1 MKVLYNSFQGRY
13 SDNPRAIYEWL
24 LNHDTGDEHVW
35 FADPQHAHGFP
46 ADVSTVLPGSD
57 ACREALESAD
67 LIVANTHIELEW
79 TKKPGA
85 IYFQTWHG
93 TPLKRIHHDVL
104 WAPPGR
110 LSELDRDVARWD
122 YLLSPNAAST
132 ERLRRAFDFPGEV
145 VEAGYPRN
153 DVLSSGEAAEVRARV
168 RASLG
173 LAEGTTAVL
182 YTPTWRDDHFYAEG
196 GTLPVKMALDA
207 AAFLTE
213 LGPDVCLLPRLH
225 YLVTSRGAI
234 PEAPGMIDVSFYPDV
249 QDLYLAADVMI
260 TDYSSTMFD
269 FTVTGKPI
277 IFYTYDLA
285 TYGDSVR
292 GFYFDLQPVAP
303 GPMVET
309 PAELIA
315 ALQSLPAMT
324 SQYAHRYAEFRRTF
338 NHLDDGQATKRLS
351 WLWSGSA
358 PDWPGQLTDRRGPAS
373 RT

>member
-1 MKVLYNSFQGRY
+1 MKVVYNSFQGRY

-24 LNHDTGDEHVW
+24 LAHGTADEHVW
-35 FADPQHAHGFP
+35 FVDPRHAHGFP
-46 ADVSTVLPGSD
+46 PEAQTVPTGSD
-57 ACREALESAD
+57 VCRGALESAD
-67 LIVANTHIELEW
+67 LIVANTHIEMEW
-79 TKKPGA
+79 TKKPDA
-85 IYFQTWHG
+85 TYLQTWHG

-132 ERLRRAFDFPGEV
+132 DRLSRAFDFSGAV
-145 VEAGYPRN
+145 LEAGYPRN
-153 DVLSSGEAAEVRARV
+153 DVLASDQAGEVRARV

-173 LAEGTTAVL
+173 LSERTTAVL

-196 GTLPVKMALDA
+196 GVLPVEMALDA
-207 AAFLTE
+207 AALLTE

-234 PEAPGMIDVSFYPDV
+234 PETPGMIDVSYYPDV

-285 TYGDSVR
+285 AYGDSVR
-292 GFYFDLQPVAP
+292 GFYFDLEPMAP

-315 ALQSLPAMT
+315 ALQSLPEV
-324 SQYAHRYAEFRRTF
+324 SRQYADRYAEFQRTF
-338 NHLDDGQATKRLS
+338 NHLDDGHATDRLS
-351 WLWSGSA
+351 WLWSDSV
-358 PDWPGQLTDRRGPAS
+358 PDWLAELTDRPGPAS